1 MQFLMLIPNMWL
13 FVSENTSE
21 QNQNQKNMGK
31 PQFFVK
37 SLT

>member
-21 QNQNQKNMGK
+21 QNQNQKNIENHS
-31 PQFFVK
+31 F
-37 SLT
+37 L